1 MTKPYVLIR
10 IAITDGKV
18 NTSKVKQF
26 DKLCEIGYWAECRG
40 LEFVKNQNIFGGY
53 YRNPRTGTAFE
64 VHLNS

>member
-1 MTKPYVLIR
+1 MPKPYVLIR
-10 IAITDGKV
+10 ISIADGKV

-26 DKLCEIGYWAECRG
+26 DKLYEVGYWAEVRG
-40 LEFVKNQNIFGGY
+40 LELVKDTTVFGGH

>member
-1 MTKPYVLIR
+1 MPKPYVLIR

-18 NTSKVKQF
+18 NTSKVKRF
-26 DKLCEIGYWAECRG
+26 SNLCEIAYWAECHD
-40 LEFVKNQNIFGGY
+40 LELVKDSTVFGGH